1 MMDTD
6 HSYLNELDGVYPA
19 FQARSRLAQER
30 LLRAGDAVFASK
42 GYDKA
47 HVTDIAAAA
56 GYSIGTFYGR
66 FRDKEALFAALQI
79 RFARRGSANIDRF
92 FDLQRWH
99 DATPAEL
106 IETYIEG
113 TSRVLTRNSGFFR
126 ALYQRSLA
134 GEAAAYWPELRAA
147 TRQAGLRLADF
158 IRKKVPEAGD
168 PELDERCV
176 FCLRAVEGMLV
187 HRLLHW
193 KINEEFD
200 QAFILKSL
208 TRMTTT
214 TLGLPSNSK

>member
-1 MMDTD
+1 MYSDLA
-6 HSYLNELDGVYPA
+6 YLDGLDGVFPA

-47 HVTDIAAAA
+47 HITDIAAAA

-66 FRDKEALFAALQI
+66 FRDKEALFAALQL
-79 RFARRGSANIDRF
+79 RFAKRGRANIERF
-92 FDLQRWH
+92 FDLQLSQ
-99 DATPAEL
+99 DTAPAAL
-106 IETYIEG
+106 IETYITA

-126 ALYQRSLA
+126 AMYQRSLA
-134 GEAAAYWPELRAA
+134 GEADAYWPELRAA
-147 TRQAGLRLADF
+147 TRLAGMRLAAF
-158 IRKKVPEAGD
+158 IRKQVPEVGG

-176 FCLRAVEGMLV
+176 FCLRTVEGMLV

-200 QAFILKSL
+200 EAYIQQSL
-208 TRMTTT
+208 ARMMTTM
-214 TLGLPSNSK
+214 LGLPSL